1 YFVVDRRT
9 SVPIP
14 DVYDFLISENVSL
27 LGRPKL
33 RHQSNTSKANA
44 EDLVDLLLFAN
55 EIRTTLA
62 EFSEE
67 LLQQYADSM
76 LYVVSP
82 QTSLNYA
89 DRTVIKR
96 VSTAKR
102 LFHYLQ
108 NNGRLKNRFKIAKV
122 LQRGI
127 EKRVIAP

>member
-1 YFVVDRRT
+1 MDIYQPQIAQTVALPARGQARHLLGSTAALPAGFYFVVDRRT

-82 QTSLNYA
+82 QTS
-89 DRTVIKR
+89 
-96 VSTAKR
+96 
-102 LFHYLQ
+102 
-108 NNGRLKNRFKIAKV
+108 
-122 LQRGI
+122 
-127 EKRVIAP
+127 